1 MIAQDSVA
9 AFLDRLASKDP
20 TPGGGSAAA
29 IMGAMGAALVS
40 MVCNV
45 SIGKKGLEGVDAE
58 LRAIGAESERLRAH
72 LTALIAEDVAVFG
85 ELMAAYRLPKAA
97 EAEKAQRAAI
107 IQHALRRA
115 TDVPLECARGCAAV
129 IALAQRSADVGFRG
143 VVSDAGV
150 GALAALAALRSAA
163 LNVHINA
170 PSIADRSYAAAAL
183 AEIDGLVAANRDA
196 NETVH
201 ATVLAR
207 ISG

>member
-1 MIAQDSVA
+1 MIAQDPVN
-9 AFLDRLASKDP
+9 AFLDRLASSDP

-45 SIGKKGLEGVDAE
+45 SIGKKGLEGVDEE
-58 LRAIGAESERLRAH
+58 LRAVRDQSERLRGH
-72 LTALIAEDVAVFG
+72 LTGLIAADVAVFG
-85 ELMAAYRLPKAA
+85 DLMAAYRLPKAA
-97 EAEKAQRAAI
+97 DNDKAHRSAR
-107 IQHALRRA
+107 IQEGLRRA
-115 TDVPLECARGCAAV
+115 TDVPLDCARSCAAV

-163 LNVHINA
+163 LNVQINT
-170 PSIADRSYAAAAL
+170 PTIADRGFAAAAQ
-183 AEIDGLVAANRDA
+183 AEIDGLVEANRRA
-196 NETVH
+196 SEAVY

-207 ISG
+207 IAN